1 MKPNKLRTLTAALSL
16 LLLPIAGQCQNNALK
31 RTNTRTPKQAA
42 TALDASA
49 FSPGLTRIKDIA
61 DVQGVRGN
69 QLVGYGLVVGLE
81 GTGDGQAAFF
91 TVQSIANTLRKQGLT
106 LDVPLS
112 QLQVK
117 NVAAVLV
124 TANLPAFA
132 KNGNTIDV
140 TVSSIGDAK
149 SLQGGLLIRTPL
161 LAANGEIYAVAQG
174 SLTIGGFN
182 FGGGGSSV
190 QKNFTNIGRVPK
202 GAIVEQDVPT
212 TLTDGKLIQITT
224 READFTTASRI
235 TTAVRKAGYSAQAL
249 DASTVSIALPK
260 DFDDDL
266 IGFIAKIE
274 TLSITPDSPARI
286 VINERTGTVVISGG
300 VKLAPGAVAH
310 GAISIRIENNPVI
323 IPPAPFNPNPG
334 IVVPLQDTKV
344 TEKKM
349 QLAIIPATTTLD
361 QLVRA
366 LNALGVTPRDLIAIL
381 TLMKSANMINAQLET
396 Q

>member
-1 MKPNKLRTLTAALSL
+1 MKLNTFCLVFALTAV
-16 LLLPIAGQCQNNALK
+16 LPIVGQCQNAKDKPANNIKPTK
-31 RTNTRTPKQAA
+31 RAA
-42 TALDASA
+42 PVYDAAA
-49 FSPGLTRIKDIA
+49 FSPGLARIKDIA

-106 LDVPLS
+106 LDIPLS

-132 KNGNTIDV
+132 KNGGLIDV

-149 SLQGGLLIRTPL
+149 SLQGGSLIRTPL
-161 LAANGEIYAVAQG
+161 LAANGEIYAVGQG

-182 FGGGGSSV
+182 FGSGGSSV
-190 QKNFTNIGRVPK
+190 QKNFTNIGRIPK
-202 GAIVEQDVPT
+202 GAIVEQEVPT

-224 READFTTASRI
+224 REPDFTTASRI
-235 TTAVRKAGYSAQAL
+235 AEAIHKAGYVAQAM
-249 DASTVSIALPK
+249 DASTISIGLPDEFK
-260 DFDDDL
+260 GNL

-286 VINERTGTVVISGG
+286 VINERTGTVVMGG
-300 VKLAPGAVAH
+300 NVRLSPGAVAH
-310 GAISIRIENNPVI
+310 GAISVRIENNPVI
-323 IPPAPFNPNPG
+323 IQPAPFNPNPG
-334 IVVPLQDTKV
+334 VVIPLQDTKV
-344 TEKKM
+344 TEKKSQFAM
-349 QLAIIPATTTLD
+349 VPATTTLD

-381 TLMKSANMINAQLET
+381 QAMKSANMVNAQLEV

>member
-1 MKPNKLRTLTAALSL
+1 MKLNILRFAVALMAL
-16 LLLPIAGQCQNNALK
+16 IPVVGQCQNANTKPTNNTKTLKKAAPLYDAAAL
-31 RTNTRTPKQAA
+31 A
-42 TALDASA
+42 
-49 FSPGLTRIKDIA
+49 PGLARIKDIA

-91 TVQSIANTLRKQGLT
+91 TVQSIANTLRKQGVT
-106 LDVPLS
+106 IDVPLL

-132 KNGNTIDV
+132 KNGGLVDV

-149 SLQGGLLIRTPL
+149 SLQGGSLIRTPL

-182 FGGGGSSV
+182 FSSGGSSV
-190 QKNFTNIGRVPK
+190 QKNFTNIGRIPK
-202 GAIVEQDVPT
+202 GAIVEQEVPT

-224 READFTTASRI
+224 REPDFTTASRI
-235 TTAVRKAGYSAQAL
+235 ADAIHKAGYVAQAL
-249 DASTVSIALPK
+249 DASTISIGLPD
-260 DFDDDL
+260 DFKGNL

-286 VINERTGTVVISGG
+286 VINERTGTVVMGG
-300 VKLAPGAVAH
+300 NVRLAAGAVAH
-310 GAISIRIENNPVI
+310 GSISIRIDNNPVI
-323 IPPAPFNPNPG
+323 IQPAQFNPNPG
-334 IVVPLQDTKV
+334 VVVPLQDTKV
-344 TEKKM
+344 TEKKS
-349 QLAIIPATTTLD
+349 QLAVVPATTTLD

-381 TLMKSANMINAQLET
+381 QAMKSANMVNAQLEV